1 MCWGKREE
9 TIKGEEDETPQ
20 KIESLKTIKRDINK
34 DYPNLDLSEDLI
46 RTLFEEFKDEKG
58 ESLIK
63 MIMISPMKNRAILP
77 LDLSMVLTNLM
88 SKSDDVLN
96 YNEIEEIL
104 KEDSVDSEGNIDYV
118 KFIKTLLE

>member
-88 SKSDDVLN
+88 SKSDNLRDFFLN
-96 YNEIEEIL
+96 LN
-104 KEDSVDSEGNIDYV
+104 D
-118 KFIKTLLE
+118 